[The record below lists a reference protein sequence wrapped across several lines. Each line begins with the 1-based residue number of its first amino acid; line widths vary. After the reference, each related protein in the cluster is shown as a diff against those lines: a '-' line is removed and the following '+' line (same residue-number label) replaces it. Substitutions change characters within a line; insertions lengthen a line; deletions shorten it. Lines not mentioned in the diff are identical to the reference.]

1 MNLLWIVKHSSMWF
15 VGIRAYYKGVT
26 ECWNL
31 NPYLSRGWGQWQAGW
46 HWGREVG
53 GLGRK

>member
-1 MNLLWIVKHSSMWF
+1 MDLLWIVKHSSMWF